1 MFGYCFTSSPSFSYS
16 TDVVDKIFESISK
29 NINIP
34 QNGVLNIVF
43 VSRDKIRELNN
54 TYRKKDKE
62 TDVLSFHYY
71 DDFAWLWEEDV
82 AGEIVICEDI
92 LIEQAE
98 QGSEQELY
106 VLTIHSILH
115 ILGYDHETDGE
126 YEEMRKWEDM
136 VWGEVFIKK

>member
-29 NINIP
+29 NINTP
-34 QNGVLNIVF
+34 QNGILNIVF
-43 VSRDKIRELNN
+43 VSRNKIQELNK
-54 TYRKKDKE
+54 TYRKKDSP

-71 DDFAWLWEEDV
+71 DDFSWLWEEDV

-92 LIEQAE
+92 LIEQAQNE
-98 QGSEQELY
+98 SEQELY
-106 VLTIHSILH
+106 ILTIHSILH

-126 YEEMRKWEDM
+126 YEEMRKWEEF
-136 VWGEVFIKK
+136 VWRDIF